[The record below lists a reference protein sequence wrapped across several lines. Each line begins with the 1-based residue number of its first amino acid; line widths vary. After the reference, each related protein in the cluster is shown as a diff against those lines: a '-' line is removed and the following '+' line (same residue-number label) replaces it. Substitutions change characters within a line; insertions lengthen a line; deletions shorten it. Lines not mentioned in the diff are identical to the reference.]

1 MTTPAQLARFNNLT
15 LGYEKHPA
23 VHHLSGDLLHGD
35 LLAVVGPNG
44 GGKSTLLKGMMAQL
58 KPLGGRIEW
67 SQPPQLAYL
76 PQRARLDLDFP
87 LRVIDFVALG
97 CWPQVGAFGGVRRT
111 AIQQVSRAL
120 EQVGM
125 QQFEKR
131 SLDSLSGGQLQRV
144 LFARLILEDAP
155 LILLDEPFA
164 AVDEATQEDLMHL
177 IQHWHQQGRT
187 IIAVLHDLQQVKRHF
202 PRCLL
207 LAREVLG
214 FGPTDQVL
222 TEDNL
227 RRARKMQVA
236 FDPLAPICDLHL
248 DEEAEASHA

>member
-1 MTTPAQLARFNNLT
+1 MTASIPLARFSNLT

-23 VHHLSGDLLHGD
+23 VHHLNGDLYQGD

-44 GGKSTLLKGMMAQL
+44 GGKSTLLKGMMSQL
-58 KPLGGRIEW
+58 TPLGGRIEW
-67 SQPPQLAYL
+67 PQPQKLAYL

-97 CWPQVGAFGGVRRT
+97 FWPQVGAFGGVRRT
-111 AIQQVSRAL
+111 ALDQVSQAL
-120 EQVGM
+120 HQVGM
-125 QQFEKR
+125 QRFEKR

-144 LFARLILEDAP
+144 LFARLILEDAQ

-164 AVDEATQEDLMHL
+164 AVDEATQEDLMQL

-248 DEEAEASHA
+248 DEEVEADHA